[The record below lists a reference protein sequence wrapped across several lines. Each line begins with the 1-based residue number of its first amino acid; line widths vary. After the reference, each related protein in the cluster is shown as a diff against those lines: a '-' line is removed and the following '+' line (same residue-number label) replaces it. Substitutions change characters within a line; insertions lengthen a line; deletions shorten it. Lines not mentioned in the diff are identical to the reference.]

1 MGALLKRARL
11 PASLVFALMLP
22 FILESW
28 AVPGLRVASYTLSLV
43 LKELLILVL
52 PFIVF
57 SFISA
62 SIIRIGSGAMLFTLI
77 LVACVFIS
85 NLMAITMGYIVGMWA
100 VPMLSLPLG
109 GIHYD
114 SHLASALYVSLPSLL
129 TNRQALLLGLIVGL
143 ILNVGHHPRLKAL
156 LFWMSDLSFFF
167 LKRLFI
173 PILPLF
179 VLGFAFKL
187 HSDGILHSA
196 LQIYGKVFVLVIF
209 TQLLWVLV
217 LFWLA
222 GSGSLRCCW
231 QYIKNV
237 LPATLTGLGT
247 ISSAASM
254 SVLIVCSEKNTNAP
268 DLIRSII
275 PATINIH
282 TVGSAIGLTILT
294 LATMHTFGMALPPFS
309 VFIFF
314 AFYYALA
321 KFSVVAVP
329 GGVILIAGPLLQS
342 LLGFSDDMLGLIT
355 AVYMV
360 FDPFG
365 TAINVTGN
373 GAFAILMT
381 RFCQRWHIIRWKS
394 GNGDSGGTT
403 PRFHS
408 RR

>member
-11 PASLVFALMLP
+11 PVSLVVALILP
-22 FILESW
+22 FFVELW
-28 AVPGLRVASYTLSLV
+28 AIQWARVFFYTLSLF
-43 LKELLILVL
+43 LKEVLILVL

-62 SIIRIGSGAMLFTLI
+62 SILRIGSGALLFTLVLI
-77 LVACVFIS
+77 TCVFIS
-85 NLMAITMGYIVGMWA
+85 NLTAISVGFTVGTWI

-109 GIHYD
+109 GMHYE
-114 SHLASALYVSLPSLL
+114 SQLVSAWQMSLPVLM
-129 TNRQALLLGLIVGL
+129 TNRQALILGLLVGL
-143 ILNVGHHPRLKAL
+143 ILNIGHYPHIKNL

-187 HSDGILHSA
+187 HSDDLLLGAI
-196 LQIYGKVFVLVIF
+196 QIYGKVFILVIL
-209 TQLLWVLV
+209 TQLVW
-217 LFWLA
+217 LFILFLMA
-222 GSGSLRCCW
+222 GNGSLKCCW
-231 QYIKNV
+231 QYIKNIF
-237 LPATLTGLGT
+237 PATLTGLGT

-254 SVLIVCSEKNTNAP
+254 SVLIVCSEKNTDVP
-268 DLIRSII
+268 VMIRSII

-294 LATMHTFGMALPPFS
+294 LATMQTFGLGLPPFT
-309 VFIFF
+309 VFMGF

-355 AVYMV
+355 AVYMI

-373 GAFAILMT
+373 GAFAILLA
-381 RFCQRWHIIRWKS
+381 RLCQRWHIIRWK
-394 GNGDSGGTT
+394 NGDANDNELSQRT
-403 PRFHS
+403 RD
-408 RR
+408 

>member
-22 FILESW
+22 FLLESW
-28 AVPGLRVASYTLSLV
+28 TVPGLRVASYTFSLV

-62 SIIRIGSGAMLFTLI
+62 SIIRIGSGALPFTLV
-77 LVACVFIS
+77 LVFCVFTS
-85 NLMAITMGYIVGMWA
+85 NLMAISMGYMVGVWA

-109 GIHYD
+109 GIQYE
-114 SHLASALYVSLPSLL
+114 SYLASALYVSLPTLV
-129 TNRQALLLGLIVGL
+129 TNRQALIMGLVVGL
-143 ILNVGHHPRLKAL
+143 ILNIGHHSRLKSL
-156 LFWMSDLSFFF
+156 IFWMSDLSFFF

-179 VLGFAFKL
+179 VPGFAFKL

-196 LQIYGKVFVLVIF
+196 LQIYGKVFILVSF
-209 TQLLWVLV
+209 TQLVWLLV
-217 LFWLA
+217 LFLLA

-231 QYIKNV
+231 QTIKNV
-237 LPATLTGLGT
+237 LPASLTGLGT

-254 SVLIVCSEKNTNAP
+254 SVLIVCSEKNTDAP
-268 DLIRSII
+268 VLIRSII

-294 LATMHTFGMALPPFS
+294 LATMRTFGMALPPFS
-309 VFIFF
+309 VFMGF
-314 AFYYALA
+314 AFYFALA

-342 LLGFSDDMLGLIT
+342 LLGFSDDMLGLMT
-355 AVYMV
+355 AVYMI

-373 GAFAILMT
+373 GAFAILLT
-381 RFCQRWHIIRWKS
+381 RFCQRWHIIRWKN
-394 GNGDSGGTT
+394 GNGDSDDTT
-403 PRFHS
+403 PRLQS

>member
-1 MGALLKRARL
+1 MGALLKRTLL
-11 PASLVFALMLP
+11 PASLIVALLLP
-22 FILESW
+22 FLLESL
-28 AVPGLRVASYTLSLV
+28 ALPGLRVASYTFSLV

-62 SIIRIGSGAMLFTLI
+62 SIIRIGSGALPFTLV

-85 NLMAITMGYIVGMWA
+85 NLTAISMGYMVGVRA

-109 GIHYD
+109 GMHYE
-114 SHLASALYVSLPSLL
+114 SHLASALYVSLPTLL
-129 TNRQALLLGLIVGL
+129 TNRQALIMGLVVGL

-173 PILPLF
+173 PILPFF

-196 LQIYGKVFVLVIF
+196 FQIYGKVLILVIVA
-209 TQLLWVLV
+209 QLVWLLV
-217 LFWLA
+217 LFFLASA
-222 GSGSLRCCW
+222 GSVRCCW
-231 QYIKNV
+231 QYIKNI
-237 LPATLTGLGT
+237 LPAMLTGLGT

-254 SVLIVCSEKNTNAP
+254 SVLVVCSEKNTDTP
-268 DLIRSII
+268 VMIRSII

-294 LATMHTFGMALPPFS
+294 LATMQTFGLGIPPFT
-309 VFIFF
+309 VFMGF

-355 AVYMV
+355 AVYMI

-373 GAFAILMT
+373 GAFAILLA
-381 RFCQRWHIIRWKS
+381 RLCQRWHIIRWK
-394 GNGDSGGTT
+394 NGDANDNELTQRT
-403 PRFHS
+403 RDQ
-408 RR
+408 